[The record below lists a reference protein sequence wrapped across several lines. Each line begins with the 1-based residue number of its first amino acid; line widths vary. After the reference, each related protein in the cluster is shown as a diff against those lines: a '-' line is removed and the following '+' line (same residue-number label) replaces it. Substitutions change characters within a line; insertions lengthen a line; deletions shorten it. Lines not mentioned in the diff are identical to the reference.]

1 MDYTPIRVLTTL
13 PSLDSIPF
21 PAVSPHDSFSYRP
34 LLTED
39 LDAYTSF
46 LQKPLESYGEC
57 NPDFDLDTIDDP
69 IHRLLQNHFAQGI
82 HLTFFLDTRDG
93 VEIIGEGGVYI
104 LPEGWP
110 SMYWI
115 HESRAVRPGE
125 RNWKREIP
133 QCIHDFWWSIPRQD
147 AQLLVDAASLVTDS
161 QDKSQPNELLCAYGI
176 HKDDKLLPYN
186 FFEYKE
192 FEWRS
197 WGNIPVLTTLP
208 DLHDRIHLITPSC
221 RLMYRTLTYNDLE
234 AFYSV
239 RQQHNPMVALGA
251 PGPDTD
257 INTSIS
263 WLMQYHTTGNH
274 DFPLLIGIFLK
285 HIEYDGI
292 EGDMIGYL
300 GVRLYQSGFPE
311 LHYILKEEYQGKGYG
326 SEFLSSFVRYWASLP
341 RKQVYLHIDPM
352 TMDFPT
358 DINQVVELLQ
368 AETSRE
374 NQPSQGILRNN
385 GFHRIDNKD
394 STWIFWYVSMDE
406 VYY

>member
-1 MDYTPIRVLTTL
+1 MDYTPIRVSTTL
-13 PSLDSIPF
+13 PSLDRIPF
-21 PAVSPHDSFSYRP
+21 PAASPHDNFSYRP
-34 LLTED
+34 LLLED

-46 LQKPLESYGEC
+46 LQKPLKSYGEC
-57 NPDFDLDTIDDP
+57 NPDFDLDNIDDP
-69 IHRLLQNHFAQGI
+69 AQRLLQNHFAQGI

-110 SMYWI
+110 SMYWN

-125 RNWKREIP
+125 INWKTEIP
-133 QCIHDFWWSIPRQD
+133 KCIHDFWWSISRQD

-161 QDKSQPNELLCAYGI
+161 QGKTQPNELLCAYGI
-176 HKDDKLLPYN
+176 HKDVKLLPYN

-192 FEWRS
+192 FAWRS
-197 WGNIPVLTTLP
+197 WSKIPVLTTLP
-208 DLHDRIHLITPSC
+208 DLKDQS
-221 RLMYRTLTYNDLE
+221 
-234 AFYSV
+234 FYSV

-257 INTSIS
+257 IGTSIS
-263 WLMQYHTTGNH
+263 WLMRYRTAGNH

-285 HIEYDGI
+285 HAQYDGI

-300 GVRLYQSGFPE
+300 GIRLYPSGFPE

-326 SEFLSSFVRYWASLP
+326 SEFLSSFVRYWAGLP
-341 RKQVYLHIDPM
+341 RKQVYLQIDPV
-352 TMDFPT
+352 TMDFST
-358 DINQVVELLQ
+358 ADVNQVTERLQ
-368 AETSRE
+368 AQTLRE
-374 NQPSQGILRNN
+374 NRPSQGILRNN

-394 STWIFWYVSMDE
+394 ATYLFWYVSMDE